1 MTGNSAPRSVG
12 LVPAANWPLIVWTQ
26 ARQVTRLL
34 EWPAMPG
41 DEAPPDAFFAA
52 LRADRRE
59 VEAAQFL
66 GVSLPRYEA
75 VAWAARVL
83 MAYPIS
89 DRANVEAM
97 RAVRRWLLEP
107 CDALRRASLVATYPI
122 RGATPSRLCATAVF
136 LSGGSTMPAGATPM
150 PAPRHTTGMLA
161 AAAVLAATLRSDR
174 PALDLAEALDLGAA
188 IAAQATEPL

>member
-1 MTGNSAPRSVG
+1 MTTSIASRSFG
-12 LVPAANWPLIVWTQ
+12 LIPAANWPLTVWTQ

-34 EWPAMPG
+34 DWPVMAG

-52 LRADRRE
+52 LRTARRE

-83 MAYPIS
+83 AAYPVS

-97 RAVRRWLLEP
+97 RAVHRWLLEP
-107 CDALRRASLVATYPI
+107 SDALRRASLVTTYPI
-122 RGATPSRLCATAVF
+122 RGATPARLCATAVF

-161 AAAVLAATLRSDR
+161 AAAVLAATLKSDR
-174 PALDLAEALDLGAA
+174 PATDLAEALDLGAA